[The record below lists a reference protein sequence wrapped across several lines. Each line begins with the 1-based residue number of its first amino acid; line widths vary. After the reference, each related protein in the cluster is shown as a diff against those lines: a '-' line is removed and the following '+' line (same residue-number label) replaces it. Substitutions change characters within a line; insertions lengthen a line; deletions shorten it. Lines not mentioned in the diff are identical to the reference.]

1 MNFFRMQSVLPAE
14 KYIGRELSISGMSAE
29 TISLGTRVRY
39 PRTGTTGKIL
49 HIEQIGGETFAE
61 LDSTRLLY
69 RIDQLIPVTGTEKT
83 ISTITEDAKMV
94 IAREREFAAGSGLQ
108 DALKNIDQSC
118 EGGG

>member
-1 MNFFRMQSVLPAE
+1 MIEYTSFSSMLAE
-14 KYIGRELSISGMSAE
+14 EIALGM
-29 TISLGTRVRY
+29 RVRY

-49 HIEQIGGETFAE
+49 RTEQVKGETFAE
-61 LDSTRLLY
+61 LDSTSLLY
-69 RIDQLIPVTGTEKT
+69 RIDLLVPAPGSEKT
-83 ISTITEDAKMV
+83 ATGIIEDAKKV